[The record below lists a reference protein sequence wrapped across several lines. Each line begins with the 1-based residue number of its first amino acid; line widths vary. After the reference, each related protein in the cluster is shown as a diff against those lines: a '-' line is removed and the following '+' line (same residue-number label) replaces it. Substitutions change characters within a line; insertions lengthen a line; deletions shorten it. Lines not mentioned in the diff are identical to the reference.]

1 MICSFEILSIVI
13 LNFSFLNN
21 NDKELLLFFNAI
33 FSIYFSFFYRSRTP
47 TSSRSPSSASMGR
60 PASVGAGPRPPTVGT
75 PEENSA
81 KRIKMEEN
89 SRKSGH
95 VSFIQ

>member
-1 MICSFEILSIVI
+1 
-13 LNFSFLNN
+13 
-21 NDKELLLFFNAI
+21 
-33 FSIYFSFFYRSRTP
+33 
-47 TSSRSPSSASMGR
+47 MGR

-95 VSFIQ
+95 VSFIQKILFYLFSLYTSTYLLVMESVKLNFGFWKFHRIG

>member
-1 MICSFEILSIVI
+1 
-13 LNFSFLNN
+13 
-21 NDKELLLFFNAI
+21 
-33 FSIYFSFFYRSRTP
+33 
-47 TSSRSPSSASMGR
+47 MGR

>member
-1 MICSFEILSIVI
+1 MQ
-13 LNFSFLNN
+13 
-21 NDKELLLFFNAI
+21 FFDFI
-33 FSIYFSFFYRSRTP
+33 SPFFHRSRTP

-95 VSFIQ
+95 VSFSS

>member
-1 MICSFEILSIVI
+1 
-13 LNFSFLNN
+13 
-21 NDKELLLFFNAI
+21 
-33 FSIYFSFFYRSRTP
+33 
-47 TSSRSPSSASMGR
+47 MGR

-95 VSFIQ
+95 VSFIQSIIGIIYSISTITI